1 MRLGTVFQ
9 SFGESC
15 LVAAIGYAQFGWIG
29 PAIVI
34 GLYAIGSI
42 INFKTEG
49 RKVIP

>member
-1 MRLGTVFQ
+1 MRLGTAFQ
-9 SFGESC
+9 TLGESC

-34 GLYAIGSI
+34 GLYASGSV

-49 RKVIP
+49 EKIIP